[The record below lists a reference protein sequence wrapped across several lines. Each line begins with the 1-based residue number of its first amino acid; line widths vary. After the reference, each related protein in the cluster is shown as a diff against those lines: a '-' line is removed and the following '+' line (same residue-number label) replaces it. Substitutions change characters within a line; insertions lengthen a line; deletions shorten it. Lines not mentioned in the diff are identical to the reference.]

1 MAIKR
6 RQVIIATMVLA
17 LGVAVYLNWQFSG
30 ERELRTTETLET
42 VKELGESQ
50 FVNNP
55 AGLTS
60 SPGSEGTA
68 SAAGAAGEATGS
80 ESAQPASAAAS
91 QYFAEARLARQ
102 KARDESIELLNNIV
116 RDLEATDK
124 AKVEAVKQA
133 AELAKG
139 MVKEASLESI
149 IKAKGFADSMVHIQ
163 NDTCTV
169 VVQADELLPS
179 DAITIRDAVA
189 SQAGTTYENIK
200 VINVK

>member
-1 MAIKR
+1 MAIQK

-30 ERELRTTETLET
+30 ERELKTTETLET

-60 SPGSEGTA
+60 SGGSAGE
-68 SAAGAAGEATGS
+68 AAEVAAGEGAVSS
-80 ESAQPASAAAS
+80 EGAQQTSGTAS

-102 KARDESIELLNNIV
+102 KSRDESIELLNSLV
-116 RDLEATDK
+116 KDLEATDK
-124 AKVEAVKQA
+124 AKLEAVKQA
-133 AELAKG
+133 AEMAKSMSG
-139 MVKEASLESI
+139 EASLESV
-149 IKAKGFADSMVHIQ
+149 IKAKGFADCMVHLQ

-179 DAITIRDAVA
+179 DAITIRDAVN
-189 SQAGTTYENIK
+189 SQAGTTHENIK
-200 VINVK
+200 IINVK